1 MATDSNVTIG
11 LLAGMGVRSTSP
23 FVDLLI
29 EECQRQYGA
38 KYESDYPRMI
48 IFSWPTP
55 FFPDRQ
61 IDHDAMRDSILEGL
75 RWLDRTGV
83 DFIAIPCN
91 TAHIYF
97 DDLAAAAQVPL
108 LNMVDEAVA
117 SIPADVGTI
126 ALLAT
131 RATRD
136 SGVYQD
142 ALAPRDFTV
151 VASDDVQDEIDGLL
165 KELRAVSDLTE
176 QRSRWRALLSGLADA
191 GVGAGLVACTD
202 LNVLQDGAPP
212 LQLMDGTRVLA
223 SRVIEKWRS
232 MSPAGIASTDST
244 RG

>member
-1 MATDSNVTIG
+1 
-11 LLAGMGVRSTSP
+11 
-23 FVDLLI
+23 
-29 EECQRQYGA
+29 
-38 KYESDYPRMI
+38 MI

-55 FFPDRQ
+55 FFPDRP
-61 IDHDAMRDSILEGL
+61 IDHDAMRDSVLEGL

-108 LNMVDEAVA
+108 INMVDEAVA
-117 SIPADVGTI
+117 AAPAEVGTM

-136 SGVYQD
+136 SGIYQD
-142 ALAPRDFTV
+142 ALAQRDFTV
-151 VASDDVQDEIDGLL
+151 VASDTVQDEIDGLL
-165 KELRAVSDLTE
+165 KEIRAVSDLTD
-176 QRSRWRALLSGLADA
+176 QRRRWRALLSNLADA
-191 GVGAGLVACTD
+191 GVEAGLVACTD

-212 LQLMDGTRVLA
+212 LQLVDGTRVLA

-232 MSPAGIASTDST
+232 MSPALATPD
-244 RG
+244 